1 MIDWGDVL
9 FKQLLLVLTSSQYL
23 VSIIS
28 LYFVSK
34 DLSILIHFSG
44 VVYSMW
50 SLMCDFFHL
59 ASCFQGPSVLQL
71 VSAVHQYFMHFHSWV
86 IVHCIYNMLGFPGG
100 SDGKDSAYSAG
111 DSGAVL
117 GLGRSPGEG
126 SGTQKNPDK
135 SQLVTDAAQWQGA
148 LMLRCWVQF
157 PKKGL
162 DGATLTAQGAYSIF
176 KDCLQNTWKMLF
188 LLFL

>member
-1 MIDWGDVL
+1 MTDWGDVL
-9 FKQLLLVLTSSQYL
+9 FNQLLLVLTSSQYL

-59 ASCFQGPSVLQL
+59 ASWYQGPSVLQL
-71 VSAVHQYFMHFHSWV
+71 MSAVHQYFMHFHSWV

-111 DSGAVL
+111 DWGAIL
-117 GLGRSPGEG
+117 GLGKSPGEG
-126 SGTQKNPDK
+126 SGTPLQDSCLEDSMDRGA
-135 SQLVTDAAQWQGA
+135 SQD
-148 LMLRCWVQF
+148 
-157 PKKGL
+157 
-162 DGATLTAQGAYSIF
+162 
-176 KDCLQNTWKMLF
+176 F
-188 LLFL
+188 LLLFGFWEKCLKNLCAHVLIWAPVSSSVRSIPRSIIA